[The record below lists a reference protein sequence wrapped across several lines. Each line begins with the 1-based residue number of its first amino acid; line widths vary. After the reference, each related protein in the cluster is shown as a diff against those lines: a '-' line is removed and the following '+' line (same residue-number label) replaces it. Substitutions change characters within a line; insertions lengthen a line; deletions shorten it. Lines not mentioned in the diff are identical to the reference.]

1 MHITNFLRDLEIILR
16 EKISDHYP
24 VDWDE
29 DTITRNTLK
38 ELRIS
43 FKAISISGLKSRMRI
58 QWSAFKLT
66 GKSETKF
73 GDVAL
78 LVNITYQNGDRIE
91 GVAFLE
97 AKKRKI
103 NTTKFGAIKIRQLSK
118 IFRNTPFSM
127 VLLYDYED
135 VTEFA
140 NIYSKPFIFD
150 NWFKCKPCTRSVVV
164 PTNIVLETQQ
174 KDTRLYKYSLPFS
187 HQLFFRHL
195 HGFDLDFRN
204 KITNIAKGY
213 NPSKGIPTYLIVA
226 CVAFGKTEPSQSID
240 FRRDYFTP
248 I

>member
-1 MHITNFLRDLEIILR
+1 MHITRFLLALEMILR
-16 EKISDHYP
+16 EKIGDHYP
-24 VDWDE
+24 VNWDE
-29 DTITRNTLK
+29 DTITRNILN
-38 ELRIS
+38 ELWTN

-58 QWSAFKLT
+58 HWSAFKLT
-66 GKSETKF
+66 GKPETKF

-103 NTTKFGAIKIRQLSK
+103 NTIKFEAMKIRQLSK
-118 IFRNTPFSM
+118 IFRKTPFST

-140 NIYSKPFIFD
+140 NIYLKPFVFD
-150 NWFKCKPCTRSVVV
+150 NWLKWKPCTRSVVV

-187 HQLFFRHL
+187 HQLFFRYL
-195 HGFDLDFRN
+195 HGFDLDFRK
-204 KITNIAKGY
+204 KIINIAKGY
-213 NPSKGIPTYLIVA
+213 NPSKGIPIYLIVA
-226 CVAFGKTEPSQSID
+226 CVAFGKTEPSPGID
-240 FRRDYFTP
+240 FRGDSFMP